1 MGNQTL
7 TFNSSDFD
15 IVVAATM
22 PNLFYEGYEGFTD
35 PLTSSPLKVGVRP
48 RVGVKWRNWT
58 AEEFNIGYF
67 KIIDTP
73 QRITSTSQNFGTAE
87 VSLNDIDN
95 ANIIQY

>member
-1 MGNQTL
+1 MGNNTL

-58 AEEFNIGYF
+58 AEEFNIGYY
-67 KIIDTP
+67 KIDTP
-73 QRITSTSQNFGTAE
+73 LRNLSTSQNFSTAE
-87 VSLNDIDN
+87 VSLNDTDI

>member
-1 MGNQTL
+1 MGNNTL

-48 RVGVKWRNWT
+48 PVGVKWRNWT
-58 AEEFNIGYF
+58 AEEFNIGYY
-67 KIIDTP
+67 KIDTP
-73 QRITSTSQNFGTAE
+73 LRNLSTSQNFSTAE
-87 VSLNDIDN
+87 VSLNDTDI